1 MLEGSTTSKTT
12 LRTSLVLI
20 WFDDSPYSNQS
31 LVKMIGP
38 LIDHEDQSMKKSS
51 FYNTQHKISL
61 WKWTK
66 LDKFLSSNSPSCCL
80 AWPTSSGVSNT
91 DSWRR
96 GGLLGTQ
103 LVHKLNI
110 SVRGQPGGTSKK
122 IFGKSRSTDML
133 VRSRSILLFGARRYD
148 RISKDWHY
156 PNSLIEKCTGNKDW
170 VARSTLGCDSVTN
183 TLRMKLLSFNYQA
196 TGLLGVLISHIIV
209 HLSTFRLQQHGDRE
223 MNNDGE
229 EYHCTKNS

>member
-1 MLEGSTTSKTT
+1 MLEESTTSKTT

-20 WFDDSPYSNQS
+20 WFDNSPYSNQS

-91 DSWRR
+91 DSWRM
-96 GGLLGTQ
+96 GGLEENQ
-103 LVHKLNI
+103 HDHELNI
-110 SVRGQPGGTSKK
+110 AVRWQPGNTSEK
-122 IFGKSRSTDML
+122 IFGTSRTTDML
-133 VRSRSILLFGARRYD
+133 LSSRTILLFRARRYD
-148 RISKDWHY
+148 QISKGLNN
-156 PNSLIEKCTGNKDW
+156 PNSLIEECTRNKD
-170 VARSTLGCDSVTN
+170 
-183 TLRMKLLSFNYQA
+183 
-196 TGLLGVLISHIIV
+196 
-209 HLSTFRLQQHGDRE
+209 
-223 MNNDGE
+223 
-229 EYHCTKNS
+229 